1 MIAKQC
7 GSDSLDTGLRGRL
20 PRSTSTNGG
29 NQIKNPIKMMAT
41 FSRRVDVTAVALEN
55 KNTAEWHVAVYLPA
69 VPVKTQERPRTSW
82 SGVLLPHDSAHST
95 NMTLNFLEGTRTE

>member
-29 NQIKNPIKMMAT
+29 NQIKMMAT
-41 FSRRVDVTAVALEN
+41 FSPSVDVTAVALEN
-55 KNTAEWHVAVYLPA
+55 KNTAQWYVAVYLPA